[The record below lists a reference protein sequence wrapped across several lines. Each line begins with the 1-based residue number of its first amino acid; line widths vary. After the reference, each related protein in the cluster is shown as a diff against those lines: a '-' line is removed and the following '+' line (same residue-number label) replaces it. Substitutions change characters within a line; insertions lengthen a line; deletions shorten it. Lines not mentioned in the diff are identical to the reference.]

1 MLQPN
6 EKLER
11 KIVITEGI
19 TAVMFQQESIC
30 YLIAFHEDRGA
41 GAFFFFVLTALSSN
55 SRFPKWEM
63 YPPSTALAT
72 KAHCIFQSPVPSN
85 KT

>member
-30 YLIAFHEDRGA
+30 YLIAFHEDTGA
-41 GAFFFFVLTALSSN
+41 GVLVFF
-55 SRFPKWEM
+55 
-63 YPPSTALAT
+63 YP
-72 KAHCIFQSPVPSN
+72 HSPE
-85 KT
+85 